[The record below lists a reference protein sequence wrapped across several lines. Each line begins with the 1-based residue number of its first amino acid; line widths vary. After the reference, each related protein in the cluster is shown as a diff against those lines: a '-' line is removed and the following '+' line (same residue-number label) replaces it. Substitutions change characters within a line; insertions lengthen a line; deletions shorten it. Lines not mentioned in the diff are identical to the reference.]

1 MPPPPE
7 RTYQSQKALYDDAQ
21 AWAKAHGY
29 AIICARS
36 NVPKKRGRPQKNP
49 VDTEDEEEEESED
62 DEDNEDNDDTEEEE
76 KDEDGK
82 DKDDN
87 GEEDQED

>member
-1 MPPPPE
+1 MSLEAQDPLPSPPGMSESQSLEKPPTPMPPPPE

-36 NVPKKRGRPQKNP
+36 NVNEHEQRYTYQCDRSGKNDYKLFLHR
-49 VDTEDEEEEESED
+49 VNSA
-62 DEDNEDNDDTEEEE
+62 
-76 KDEDGK
+76 
-82 DKDDN
+82 
-87 GEEDQED
+87 